1 MGDAGS
7 VRVGVSAVGGEALQ
21 ERGVFPQALLVFYGV
36 LYGVLWCSRIEKY
49 VFLSKFNRI
58 ARMKGD

>member
-21 ERGVFPQALLVFYGV
+21 ERGVFPQALLVVDTYDQ
-36 LYGVLWCSRIEKY
+36 R
-49 VFLSKFNRI
+49 
-58 ARMKGD
+58 

>member
-21 ERGVFPQALLVFYGV
+21 ERGAFPQALLVFYGV
-36 LYGVLWCSRIEKY
+36 PESKSMF
-49 VFLSKFNRI
+49 FLVNSI
-58 ARMKGD
+58 G

>member
-21 ERGVFPQALLVFYGV
+21 ERGAFPQALLVFYGV
-36 LYGVLWCSRIEKY
+36 LSSVLWCSLWCSM
-49 VFLSKFNRI
+49 VFPNR
-58 ARMKGD
+58 KVCFS